1 MYLLIL
7 IVLMSAPPKNDTNSR
22 KNRPGRIVKKAE
34 KIVTLFNL
42 HTLEMIPLQN
52 PSPRLLAWFFRC
64 RKTMIPAS
72 VFDTKILKHLSN
84 IVRKFSAQRVNIFSA
99 YRSPR
104 YNEELRKKLHEVARR
119 SYHLKG
125 QALDFNLEGVD
136 TAALA
141 RYLRRIHHG
150 GVGYYP
156 HSTFIHMDTGPRR
169 RWRGL

>member
-1 MYLLIL
+1 
-7 IVLMSAPPKNDTNSR
+7 MSAPPKNDTNPR
-22 KNRPGRIVKKAE
+22 NVVPGKIVKKSE

-52 PSPRLLAWFFRC
+52 PSQKLLAWFFRC
-64 RKTMIPAS
+64 RKTMIPAN
-72 VFDTKILKHLSN
+72 VFDRKILKHLKN
-84 IVRKFSAQRVNIFSA
+84 IVRKFSADRVNIFSA
-99 YRSPR
+99 YRSLR

-136 TAALA
+136 TADLA
-141 RYLRRIHHG
+141 KYLRRTHNG

-156 HSTFIHMDTGPRR
+156 QSTFIHMDTGPRR